1 MNLAFKLMGLIV
13 HLSLS
18 AIAVDF
24 IGDFMSER
32 NDIFLILGGGI
43 LIYLIILSI
52 IYHVRNLVTK
62 NQI

>member
-13 HLSLS
+13 HLFLS

-24 IGDFMSER
+24 IGDFMSEK

>member
-18 AIAVDF
+18 AIALDF
-24 IGDFMSER
+24 IGDFMSEK

>member
-1 MNLAFKLMGLIV
+1 MKLAFKLMGLIV

-24 IGDFMSER
+24 IRDFMSEK

>member
-24 IGDFMSER
+24 IGDFMSEK

-52 IYHVRNLVTK
+52 IYHVRKLVTK

>member
-13 HLSLS
+13 HLFLS

-43 LIYLIILSI
+43 LICLIILSI